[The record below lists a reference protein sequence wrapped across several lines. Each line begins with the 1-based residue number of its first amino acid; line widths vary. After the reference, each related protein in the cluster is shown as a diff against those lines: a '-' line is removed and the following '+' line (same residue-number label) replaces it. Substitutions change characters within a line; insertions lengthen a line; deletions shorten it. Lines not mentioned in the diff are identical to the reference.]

1 MLPMERN
8 VGKGH
13 RRAVF
18 ASGHGSNFE
27 AIAAACTDGRLDARV
42 VLLVCDR
49 PGAYVCERA
58 ARLGV
63 ETFAFRPKDYVSKE
77 AYEQDIVRM
86 LDERGVELVCLA
98 GYMRILSRVML
109 DAYGGRIVN
118 IHPSLLPAFKGA
130 HAIRDAFEY
139 GVKVYGVTV
148 HYVNDELDG
157 GKIIAQRAFD
167 YTGADVQELEAMVHA
182 VEHPL
187 YVEAIAGLLAGRN
200 R

>member
-1 MLPMERN
+1 M
-8 VGKGH
+8 
-13 RRAVF
+13 RRLAVF
-18 ASGHGSNFE
+18 ASGSGTNFE
-27 AIAAACTDGRLDARV
+27 AIVRACEQGVLDAEVVLMVCDKPGAKVVERAAEHGVEAFVFAPKEYASKAAYEREIVARLDA
-42 VLLVCDR
+42 
-49 PGAYVCERA
+49 
-58 ARLGV
+58 
-63 ETFAFRPKDYVSKE
+63 T
-77 AYEQDIVRM
+77 
-86 LDERGVELVCLA
+86 GVELVCLA

>member
-1 MLPMERN
+1 MA
-8 VGKGH
+8 G
-13 RRAVF
+13 
-18 ASGHGSNFE
+18 ASSTY
-27 AIAAACTDGRLDARV
+27 I
-42 VLLVCDR
+42 
-49 PGAYVCERA
+49 
-58 ARLGV
+58 
-63 ETFAFRPKDYVSKE
+63 
-77 AYEQDIVRM
+77 
-86 LDERGVELVCLA
+86 
-98 GYMRILSRVML
+98 
-109 DAYGGRIVN
+109 
-118 IHPSLLPAFKGA
+118 PSLLPAFKGA